1 LHQKPKKM
9 PRKTAEFSANKKWA
23 VSPLISPPAGVIT
36 ATQADKLVC
45 TLTIDQNG
53 RKFNHQLR
61 WGGGRLRGYSRRG
74 LRLVACF
81 ECRCDNHL
89 MDPRDEVEAGQLD
102 ALAEVFCSQLMA
114 CLDECARGRK
124 GLFSDV
130 ELLSEGVDSAWPE
143 AARLRELALALQGI
157 FAQQEQRNALC
168 DEFLDLCSI
177 HGESHPGERKLAR
190 AFLERIE
197 RGEVGE
203 QPEGKNRP
211 W

>member
-1 LHQKPKKM
+1 
-9 PRKTAEFSANKKWA
+9 
-23 VSPLISPPAGVIT
+23 
-36 ATQADKLVC
+36 
-45 TLTIDQNG
+45 
-53 RKFNHQLR
+53 
-61 WGGGRLRGYSRRG
+61 
-74 LRLVACF
+74 
-81 ECRCDNHL
+81 
-89 MDPRDEVEAGQLD
+89 MDPRDDVEPGQFEMLSQ
-102 ALAEVFCSQLMA
+102 VFCEQLMA

-130 ELLSEGVDSAWPE
+130 ELLNECEGGTWPE

-157 FAQQEQRNALC
+157 LAQQEERNALC
-168 DEFLDLCSI
+168 DEFLDLCSM

-203 QPEGKNRP
+203 QPDKKGLP